1 MENLDLAKNIVKTK
15 ILTQNACESFDKS
28 HNKKDSLPINIKI
41 LYMIQDYGKV
51 SPTLLIDK
59 LYIAKSNLA
68 LMCKQLI
75 ADGLIESQQDL
86 VDRRIIYYSL
96 TEKGAE
102 YLGTKLIGIQKN
114 IEKTMSQE
122 DLEQLNTHLQQI
134 NKILSKKF

>member
-1 MENLDLAKNIVKTK
+1 MENLDLAKNIIKSK

-28 HNKKDSLPINIKI
+28 NNKKDSLPINIKI
-41 LYMIQDYGKV
+41 LYMIQEYGKV

-68 LMCKQLI
+68 LLCKQLI
-75 ADGLIESQQDL
+75 ASGYIVSSPDLI
-86 VDRRIIYYSL
+86 DRRVIYYCL
-96 TEKGAE
+96 TEQGE
-102 YLGTKLIGIQKN
+102 DYLNHKLYAIQKN
-114 IEKTMSQE
+114 ICSELSQE